1 MTVSDAWKQGI
12 VAVALAALAAGCAP
26 AAPAPAAPRPAAGP
40 TPPEAGPAT
49 VWQEATRPAVEQ
61 QALVDAARREGQLTF
76 VWGATTMGGREGLR
90 RLAEGFNRQYSLS
103 LDVQFTPGPSMPEMA
118 QRIAQE
124 AAAGRPASSDVLPG
138 YAVHMAVAVAAN
150 ALEPVDWLSWAA
162 NVRRAEQVTA
172 GGAAVTFETSTPGIT
187 YNTSKVRP
195 EEVPTSL
202 QDLLQPRYKGRVAS
216 TPFAAN
222 FDYLATDELWGEA
235 RTMDYLTKLADQ
247 ITGLMR
253 CTEHERLV
261 TGEFDVLALDCS
273 QGNALAL
280 QAKGAP
286 IGFTL
291 AADAPLLLPLY
302 VGVPRNAR
310 HPNAARLWVDYLL
323 SREAQDVLYEE
334 NASDSHLVAGSKS
347 AERVEAL
354 QRAGIRFA
362 VADVDFVQRQD
373 EGEFNRRRARA
384 QEILQ
389 KR

>member
-1 MTVSDAWKQGI
+1 MTPRAWWRQRVGAI
-12 VAVALAALAAGCAP
+12 TLVLLVVACAP
-26 AAPAPAAPRPAAGP
+26 AAPAPTAPRPAASP
-40 TPPEAGPAT
+40 ATPEAAPGT
-49 VWQEATRPAVEQ
+49 MWQEATRPAVEQ
-61 QALVDAARREGQLTF
+61 QELVDAARREGQLTF
-76 VWGATTMGGREGLR
+76 VWGATTMGGRDGLR
-90 RLAEGFNRQYSLS
+90 RLAEGFNKHYGLS

-124 AAAGRPASSDVLPG
+124 VAAGRPASSDVLPG
-138 YAVHMAVAVAAN
+138 YAVHMAVAIAAN
-150 ALEPVDWLSWAA
+150 ALDPVDWLSWAA
-162 NVRRAEQVTA
+162 NVRRADQLVA

-187 YNTSKVRP
+187 YNTQRVRP
-195 EEVPTSL
+195 DEVPTSL
-202 QDLLQPRYKGRVAS
+202 QDVLNPQYKGRIAS

-247 ITGLMR
+247 VAGLMR

-273 QGNALAL
+273 QNNALAL

-323 SREAQDVLYEE
+323 SREAQDVLYDE
-334 NASDSHLVAGSKS
+334 NSSDSHLVTGSKS

-354 QRAGIRFA
+354 QQSGIRFT

>member
-1 MTVSDAWKQGI
+1 MRATACWLHR
-12 VAVALAALAAGCAP
+12 ALGVGLLLTAAACAP
-26 AAPAPAAPRPAAGP
+26 AAPAKTAPGRAAGAAPTDA
-40 TPPEAGPAT
+40 TPAT
-49 VWQEATRPAVEQ
+49 VWQEATRPEAEQ
-61 QALVDAARREGQLTF
+61 QALVEGARREGQLAF

-90 RLAEGFNRQYSLS
+90 RLAEGFNRHYGLQ

-124 AAAGRPASSDVLPG
+124 AVAGRPASSDVLPG

-150 ALEPVDWLSWAA
+150 ALEPVDWQSWAE
-162 NVRRAEQVTA
+162 NVRRAEQVVA

-187 YNTSKVRP
+187 YNTGRLRP
-195 EEVPTSL
+195 DEVPTSL
-202 QDLLQPRYKGRVAS
+202 QDLLKPQYKGRVAS

-222 FDYLATDELWGEA
+222 FDYLASDDLWGEA

-247 ITGLMR
+247 VAGLMR

-261 TGEFDVLALDCS
+261 TGEFDLLALDCS
-273 QGNALAL
+273 QNNALAL

-310 HPNAARLWVDYLL
+310 HPDAAKLWVDYLL
-323 SREAQDVLYEE
+323 SREAQDILYEE
-334 NASDSHLVAGSKS
+334 NASDSHLIAGSKS
-347 AERVEAL
+347 AERVETL
-354 QRAGIRFA
+354 QRAGVRFT

-373 EGEFNRRRARA
+373 EAEFNRRRARA